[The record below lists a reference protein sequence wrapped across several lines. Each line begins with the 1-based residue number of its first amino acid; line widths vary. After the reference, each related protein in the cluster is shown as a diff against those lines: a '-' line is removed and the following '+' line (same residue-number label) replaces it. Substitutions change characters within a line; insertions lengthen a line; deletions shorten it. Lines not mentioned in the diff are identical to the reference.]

1 MSDDA
6 EQEAARQAE
15 DLVATA
21 VARLREDMP
30 RAFILAYET
39 GEGEKGELHIITH
52 CNLNSARQLL
62 EFAMQQIADQ
72 YAVGVARSATTEKPA

>member
-6 EQEAARQAE
+6 EQAARQAE

-39 GEGEKGELHIITH
+39 GEGEKSELHIITH

-62 EFAMQQIADQ
+62 EFAMEQISSQ